1 MAIVKMDRFTLLAFE
16 SQRSLL
22 LEKLQAFENVQ
33 FTQLSNY
40 SEGDLSFLTQVDTS
54 NEIAEVEG
62 DLSKVKFTLELLNK
76 YVDKPGLLTALKEGK
91 KTLTYKELE
100 KFYSS
105 SKWRDIYTDLKE
117 KENNITQ
124 RMNQINK
131 LSNLVEELKPWIN
144 LDASIS
150 EIENIKSISSFIGV
164 LPQAFVESL
173 KSELEASFKEFYFEI
188 INSTTKESNVIL
200 IFHKDDES
208 KGDILLKKYSFS
220 KVNLNINN
228 KPCDSIKNYEDEINN
243 HKVLIESTNKDIKG
257 YTKNYEEFKLVS
269 EYLENKLTQLKAAES
284 FFKSNNIVAIEG
296 FYPSEEHNRFVKIIE
311 SAVGK
316 DYYLEFSQA
325 EGEEVPVMLKNN
337 TVFGAFEPITAMY
350 SVPKYNEIDP
360 TPLFTPFYIVFFGMM
375 LSDAAYGLIILICT
389 GFALKKFNLDGEM
402 KKTIRMFFYLSIST
416 IIWGILYG
424 SYFGK
429 AIFPPLWMAPDS
441 DVSTL
446 MIVSILFGLVQIY
459 VGLGIKAYMLI
470 KNGEPV
476 SAILDVGLWYIT
488 LTGTIIWAVDALG
501 SASTIGI
508 GPGVVKI
515 AGIATIIGMVLIVLT
530 HGRTEKS
537 VGAKLGSGLYSL
549 YGITSY
555 IGDLVSYTRLAALG
569 LATGFIG
576 AAFNIMVGML
586 GKSVFTIIFAA
597 IVFTFGHVF
606 NLLINALGAY
616 VHTSRLQYLEYFGK
630 FYEGGG
636 KAFSPLKYNSKYYKI
651 MNLKNEEE

>member
-76 YVDKPGLLTALKEGK
+76 YVDKPSLLTALKEGK

-117 KENNITQ
+117 KENSITQ

-131 LSNLVEELKPWIN
+131 LSNLVDDLKPWVN

-150 EIENIKSISSFIGV
+150 EIENTKSISSFIGV
-164 LPQAFVESL
+164 LPQAFLESF
-173 KSELEASFKEFYFEI
+173 KNELEANFKEFYFEI
-188 INSTTKESNVIL
+188 VNSTTKESNVIL

-208 KGDILLKKYSFS
+208 EGDILLKKYSFS

-243 HKVLIESTNKDIKG
+243 HKVFIESTNKDIKG
-257 YTKNYEEFKLVS
+257 YTKNYEEFKLVY
-269 EYLENKLTQLKAAES
+269 EYLENKLLQLKAAES
-284 FFKSNNIVAIEG
+284 LFKSNNIVAIEG
-296 FYPSEEHNRFVKIIE
+296 FYPSEEHNTFVKIIE

-316 DYYLEFSQA
+316 DYYLESSQA
-325 EGEEVPVMLKNN
+325 DGEEVPVMLKNN

-360 TPLFTPFYIVFFGMM
+360 TPLFTPFYILFFGMM
-375 LSDAAYGLIILICT
+375 LSDAAYGLIMLICT
-389 GFALKKFNLDGEM
+389 AFALKRFNLDDEM
-402 KKTIRMFFYLSIST
+402 KKTTRMFFYLSIST
-416 IIWGILYG
+416 IVWGVLYG

-441 DVSTL
+441 DVSML
-446 MIVSILFGLVQIY
+446 MIVSILLGLVQIY

-470 KNGEPV
+470 KNGEPI

-586 GKSVFTIIFAA
+586 GKSVFTIIFAV

-651 MNLKNEEE
+651 TNLKNEEE